1 MPTSADLPARTA
13 DLAGSG
19 RPDCRRRRP
28 DGRRPGSPQDE
39 AAFDE
44 LEPLDPVDEE
54 LDELD
59 DEPEDDPEEP
69 DPESEDEDDEPDED
83 DSDLP
88 AFTVLLV
95 DVLRESVR

>member
-1 MPTSADLPARTA
+1 MPVQG
-13 DLAGSG
+13 AG
-19 RPDCRRRRP
+19 
-28 DGRRPGSPQDE
+28 QDE

-44 LEPLDPVDEE
+44 PEPLD
-54 LDELD
+54 
-59 DEPEDDPEEP
+59 
-69 DPESEDEDDEPDED
+69 DEDDEPDEEEDDEDDPESLDDELDDEDEEDDESD

>member
-1 MPTSADLPARTA
+1 MPVDRLR
-13 DLAGSG
+13 
-19 RPDCRRRRP
+19 
-28 DGRRPGSPQDE
+28 QDA

-59 DEPEDDPEEP
+59 DEPEDDPESPEP
-69 DPESEDEDDEPDED
+69 EDEDDEPE

>member
-1 MPTSADLPARTA
+1 MRSADLG
-13 DLAGSG
+13 GSG
-19 RPDCRRRRP
+19 CSNCRTP
-28 DGRRPGSPQDE
+28 GLPTAAPPPGSPQDE

-59 DEPEDDPEEP
+59 DELEDDPEEP
-69 DPESEDEDDEPDED
+69 EPEPESEDDEPDD

>member
-1 MPTSADLPARTA
+1 MPVD
-13 DLAGSG
+13 
-19 RPDCRRRRP
+19 RPR
-28 DGRRPGSPQDE
+28 QDD

-44 LEPLDPVDEE
+44 PELLDPVDEE

-59 DEPEDDPEEP
+59 DELEDDPESPEP
-69 DPESEDEDDEPDED
+69 EDEDDEPD